1 MTTEPIAEI
10 DSGKVRGLLLA
21 NGVTAF
27 HAIPYAA
34 PPLGFLRFAAPQPV
48 APWTDVRD
56 CTQRGASPPQGP
68 SRLDAVMGI
77 APFTQ
82 SEDCL
87 TVTVW
92 TPAVDSRKR
101 PVFYWLHGGAYQ
113 SGGATQ
119 VFYDGANLAR
129 AGDMVVVGV
138 NYRLGAL
145 GYLLL
150 PEAERAGA
158 LPSNRGLLDQ
168 MQALRWVAANIA
180 AFGGDPANI
189 TIAGQSAGGGSVL
202 ALLANPASRGLVARA
217 IPQSASTGHL
227 TLERALAISHRF
239 HALAGIKL
247 DDMDG
252 LRALPVEQIVAAQRA
267 VQLEIAATGDRTI
280 AYQFI
285 APGPHCPNNPAS
297 AVISGAAADIPLL
310 VGTTRDEGHAWLA
323 QDEKLVTET
332 SLDAIRKA
340 AEAGGFAKAAADLPI
355 EHAGGNSK
363 PAGAKPWELLSA
375 MMTWAV
381 FEKPSR
387 KVADGHVRN
396 GGKAWVYRFDWRP
409 MPDARFGACHCI
421 ELPFLFDNLDGWP
434 DSAMMRG
441 HDPASYQRVAAMTQG
456 AWISFAR
463 NGDPSTPALPAWP
476 SWDAQ
481 QRACMR
487 IDDTA
492 RVVNEAALG

>member
-1 MTTEPIAEI
+1 MPTEPIAEI
-10 DSGKVRGLLLA
+10 DSGKVRGLQLP
-21 NGVTAF
+21 NGVSVF

-34 PPLGFLRFAAPQPV
+34 PPLGFQRFAAPQPV
-48 APWTDVRD
+48 PPWSGVRD
-56 CTQRGASPPQGP
+56 CTERGPSPPQGP
-68 SRLDAVMGI
+68 SRLDAVMGV
-77 APFTQ
+77 APFAQ

-92 TPAVDSRKR
+92 TPAADNRRR

-150 PEAERAGA
+150 PEAERANA
-158 LPSNRGLLDQ
+158 APSNRGLLDQ

-180 AFGGDPANI
+180 SFGGDASNI
-189 TIAGQSAGGGSVL
+189 TISGQSAGGGSVL

-217 IPQSASTGHL
+217 IPQSPSTGHL
-227 TLERALAISHRF
+227 TLERAQTISQRF
-239 HALAGIKL
+239 HAIAGIKQ
-247 DDMDG
+247 DDMDA
-252 LRALPVEQIVAAQRA
+252 LRALSVEQIVAAQRA
-267 VQLEIAATGDRTI
+267 VQMEIAATGDRTI

-285 APGPHCPNNPAS
+285 APGPQCPNNPAS
-297 AVISGAAADIPLL
+297 AVISGAASGIPLL
-310 VGTTRDEGHAWLA
+310 IGTTRDEGHAWLA
-323 QDEKLVTET
+323 QDDKLVAET
-332 SLDAIRKA
+332 SMDAIAKA
-340 AEAGGFAKAAADLPI
+340 AEAGGFAKAAADLP
-355 EHAGGNSK
+355 ADYK
-363 PAGAKPWELLSA
+363 PAGAKPWEVLSA

-409 MPDARFGACHCI
+409 TPDARYGACHCI

-434 DSAMMRG
+434 KAAMMAG
-441 HDPASYQRVAAMTQG
+441 HDPASFKRVAVMTQA
-456 AWISFAR
+456 AWIAFVH
-463 NGDPSTPALPAWP
+463 NGDPTTPQLPAWP
-476 SWDAQ
+476 EWNAQ
-481 QRACMR
+481 SRPCMR
-487 IDDTA
+487 LDDTA
-492 RVVNEAALG
+492 HVVQEPPIG